1 MAIKKGDL
9 VKVIKL
15 IGLDSADG
23 VELNKTYKVH
33 RVCYDY
39 VEIDAGK
46 GDRCMFYSQIEIVKN
61 MSKQE
66 ITSEQIMFMKSILLS
81 QLLLE
86 ANESLITTDRYKQ
99 DLKQQGNRMI
109 KMLEPIVRES
119 FDVIYDSDP
128 MMTTNILNKVD
139 NLINRIAKLKTIEE
153 VVILES
159 IVDKYENNKEW
170 FMTYAESEFLKID

>member
-1 MAIKKGDL
+1 
-9 VKVIKL
+9 
-15 IGLDSADG
+15 
-23 VELNKTYKVH
+23 
-33 RVCYDY
+33 
-39 VEIDAGK
+39 
-46 GDRCMFYSQIEIVKN
+46 

-139 NLINRIAKLKTIEE
+139 SLINRISKLKTIEE

>member
-1 MAIKKGDL
+1 
-9 VKVIKL
+9 
-15 IGLDSADG
+15 
-23 VELNKTYKVH
+23 
-33 RVCYDY
+33 
-39 VEIDAGK
+39 
-46 GDRCMFYSQIEIVKN
+46 

-66 ITSEQIMFMKSILLS
+66 ITNEQIMFLKSILLS

-109 KMLEPIVRES
+109 KILEPIVRES

-139 NLINRIAKLKTIEE
+139 GLINRVAKLKTIEE

-159 IVDKYENNKEW
+159 IMDKYENNKEW
-170 FMTYAESEFLKID
+170 FMEYAQSEFLKID

>member
-1 MAIKKGDL
+1 
-9 VKVIKL
+9 
-15 IGLDSADG
+15 
-23 VELNKTYKVH
+23 
-33 RVCYDY
+33 
-39 VEIDAGK
+39 
-46 GDRCMFYSQIEIVKN
+46 

-139 NLINRIAKLKTIEE
+139 SLINRIAKLKTIEE

>member
-1 MAIKKGDL
+1 
-9 VKVIKL
+9 
-15 IGLDSADG
+15 
-23 VELNKTYKVH
+23 
-33 RVCYDY
+33 
-39 VEIDAGK
+39 
-46 GDRCMFYSQIEIVKN
+46 

-66 ITSEQIMFMKSILLS
+66 ITSEQIMFLKSILLS

-109 KMLEPIVRES
+109 KILEPIVRES
-119 FDVIYDSDP
+119 FDVVYESDP

-139 NLINRIAKLKTIEE
+139 GLISRIAKFKTIEE
-153 VVILES
+153 VVILEA

>member
-1 MAIKKGDL
+1 
-9 VKVIKL
+9 
-15 IGLDSADG
+15 
-23 VELNKTYKVH
+23 
-33 RVCYDY
+33 
-39 VEIDAGK
+39 
-46 GDRCMFYSQIEIVKN
+46 

-66 ITSEQIMFMKSILLS
+66 ITSEQIMFLKSILLS

-119 FDVIYDSDP
+119 FDVVYESDP

-139 NLINRIAKLKTIEE
+139 SLINRIAKFKTIEE
-153 VVILES
+153 VVILEA

>member
-1 MAIKKGDL
+1 
-9 VKVIKL
+9 
-15 IGLDSADG
+15 
-23 VELNKTYKVH
+23 
-33 RVCYDY
+33 
-39 VEIDAGK
+39 
-46 GDRCMFYSQIEIVKN
+46 

-66 ITSEQIMFMKSILLS
+66 ITSEQIMFLKSILLS

-109 KMLEPIVRES
+109 KILEPIVRES

-139 NLINRIAKLKTIEE
+139 SLINRISKLKTIEE
-153 VVILES
+153 VVILEA

>member
-1 MAIKKGDL
+1 
-9 VKVIKL
+9 
-15 IGLDSADG
+15 
-23 VELNKTYKVH
+23 
-33 RVCYDY
+33 
-39 VEIDAGK
+39 
-46 GDRCMFYSQIEIVKN
+46 

-66 ITSEQIMFMKSILLS
+66 ITSEQIMFLKSILLS

-109 KMLEPIVRES
+109 KILEPIVRES
-119 FDVIYDSDP
+119 FDVIYESDP

-139 NLINRIAKLKTIEE
+139 SLINKIAKFKTIEE
-153 VVILES
+153 VVILEA

>member
-1 MAIKKGDL
+1 
-9 VKVIKL
+9 
-15 IGLDSADG
+15 
-23 VELNKTYKVH
+23 
-33 RVCYDY
+33 
-39 VEIDAGK
+39 
-46 GDRCMFYSQIEIVKN
+46 

-66 ITSEQIMFMKSILLS
+66 ITSEQIMFLKSILLS

-109 KMLEPIVRES
+109 KILEPIVRES
-119 FDVIYDSDP
+119 FDVVYESDA

-139 NLINRIAKLKTIEE
+139 SLINRIAKFKTIEE
-153 VVILES
+153 VVILEA

>member
-1 MAIKKGDL
+1 
-9 VKVIKL
+9 
-15 IGLDSADG
+15 
-23 VELNKTYKVH
+23 
-33 RVCYDY
+33 
-39 VEIDAGK
+39 
-46 GDRCMFYSQIEIVKN
+46 

-66 ITSEQIMFMKSILLS
+66 ITSEQIMFLKSILLS

-109 KMLEPIVRES
+109 KILEPIVRES
-119 FDVIYDSDP
+119 FDVVYESDP

-139 NLINRIAKLKTIEE
+139 SLINRIAKFKTIEE